1 MLKLNS
7 HDLLSSLSLAI
18 DLCEYATF
26 NENIN
31 SKNDFFGSTFQHKFL
46 NHSKRTTYISM
57 KIGQKISKDKIF
69 LRNLFITSSLHD
81 IGITGTS
88 QLIEAHLKSEFILNH
103 SKNGS
108 ILIDKL
114 PLNKTISDA
123 VKFHHEN
130 YDGTGPFML
139 KGDEIP
145 LISQIIRLSDAFE
158 LMYDENIPNFM
169 QRQFI
174 LENIKSS
181 KGKLFSPYIVDLFLD
196 VQSKEYF
203 WWDVENIGNFQ
214 DIFDSIKPE
223 IISTFTLEELRQ
235 MSYVFADIIDK
246 KSPFTYTH
254 STNLTKL
261 ALKIATYLGFDEEKR
276 VKFEIA
282 ALLHDAGKLAIPNS
296 ILNKNGA
303 LDSREINIIKSHTY
317 YTRLILSRVK
327 GLEDITNWAANHH
340 EKLDGSGY
348 PLGLDK
354 EGLSLEE
361 RIMAVCDIYE
371 ALTADRPYR
380 KGLQKDKAISII
392 QSMVDKG
399 EICSTALKYLKEVI

>member
-1 MLKLNS
+1 M
-7 HDLLSSLSLAI
+7 
-18 DLCEYATF
+18 
-26 NENIN
+26 
-31 SKNDFFGSTFQHKFL
+31 
-46 NHSKRTTYISM
+46 
-57 KIGQKISKDKIF
+57 
-69 LRNLFITSSLHD
+69 
-81 IGITGTS
+81 
-88 QLIEAHLKSEFILNH
+88 
-103 SKNGS
+103 
-108 ILIDKL
+108 
-114 PLNKTISDA
+114 
-123 VKFHHEN
+123 
-130 YDGTGPFML
+130 
-139 KGDEIP
+139 
-145 LISQIIRLSDAFE
+145 
-158 LMYDENIPNFM
+158 
-169 QRQFI
+169 
-174 LENIKSS
+174 
-181 KGKLFSPYIVDLFLD
+181 
-196 VQSKEYF
+196 
-203 WWDVENIGNFQ
+203 
-214 DIFDSIKPE
+214 
-223 IISTFTLEELRQ
+223 
-235 MSYVFADIIDK
+235 
-246 KSPFTYTH
+246 
-254 STNLTKL
+254 
-261 ALKIATYLGFDEEKR
+261 
-276 VKFEIA
+276 A

>member
-26 NENIN
+26 NEDIN
-31 SKNDFFGSTFQHKFL
+31 KKNDFGGSTFQHKFL
-46 NHSKRTTYISM
+46 NHSKRTTYIAM
-57 KIGQKISKDKIF
+57 KIGQKISKDKTF
-69 LRNLFITSSLHD
+69 LKNLFIASSLHD
-81 IGITGTS
+81 IGITGTGE
-88 QLIEAHLKSEFILNH
+88 LIEAHLRSEFILKH
-103 SKNGS
+103 SNNGS

-114 PLNKTISDA
+114 PLDKTISEA

-130 YDGTGPFML
+130 YNGTGPFML

-145 LISQIIRLSDAFE
+145 LISQIIRVSDAFE
-158 LMYDENIPNFM
+158 LMYDENIPNFV

-174 LENIKSS
+174 LEHIKSS
-181 KGKLFSPYIVDLFLD
+181 KGNLFSPFIVDLLLD
-196 VQSKEYF
+196 VQAKDYF
-203 WWDVENIGNFQ
+203 WWDIENIGNFQ
-214 DIFDSIKPE
+214 EIFDSIKPE

-235 MSYVFADIIDK
+235 MSYVFAEIIDK
-246 KSPFTYTH
+246 KSPFTYEH

-261 ALKIATYLGFDEEKR
+261 VLKIADYLCFDKEKR

-296 ILNKNGA
+296 ILNKNGS
-303 LDSREINIIKSHTY
+303 LTDKEVKIIKSHTY
-317 YTRLILSRVK
+317 YTRLILSKIK

-340 EKLDGSGY
+340 EKLNGSGY

-354 EGLSLEE
+354 DKLSIEE

-380 KGLQKDKAISII
+380 KGLDKDRAISII

-399 EICSTALKYLKEVI
+399 EICSTALKYLKETI